1 VSATRWKIAATAA
14 VALLMI
20 TVTVVWAL
28 HRRTPAV
35 QVDPAL
41 TLAGPGLLVR
51 DTTTG
56 HLAVID
62 PSGRRRQSPA
72 ECARAYAAAGTVLC
86 LQKDPAA
93 AGGYQLDVLDSA
105 FRSERVV
112 PLNGIPT
119 RTRVSADGRM
129 LSFTVFVSGDSYL
142 SSGFSTRSGI
152 LDRATGVLA
161 TSLEDFR
168 IDGRRPPTDANFW
181 GVSFAA
187 DDNTFY
193 ATMSTGPH
201 FYLVQGDFAAETITV
216 LDDGV
221 ECPSLSPDGSRLAYK
236 KRLPDQTWQLW
247 TYRLDT
253 QERTRLAE
261 PETVDDQP
269 AWRDDATVLYGKADP
284 TSGQLN
290 VWSVPADGSGT
301 PTQVAANAE
310 SPAVLG

>member
-1 VSATRWKIAATAA
+1 MSPTRWKIIVTVA
-14 VALLMI
+14 VAVAMLTL
-20 TVTVVWAL
+20 TVVWAV
-28 HRRTPAV
+28 HRRAPAV
-35 QVDPAL
+35 EVDPEL

-62 PSGRRRQSPA
+62 ATGRRRQSPA
-72 ECARAYAAAGTVLC
+72 ECTRAYAAAGVVLC

-93 AGGYQLDVLDSA
+93 AGGYQLNVLDQA

-129 LSFTVFVSGDSYL
+129 LSYTVFVSGDSYL

-193 ATMSTGPH
+193 ATMSTGSH
-201 FYLVQGDFAAETITV
+201 LYLVQGDFAAETITV
-216 LDDGV
+216 LDDGI

-247 TYRLDT
+247 IYRLDT
-253 QERTRLAE
+253 RERTQLAE
-261 PETVDDQP
+261 PGTVDDQP
-269 AWRDDATVLYGKADP
+269 AWRDDATVMYGKVDQ
-284 TSGQLN
+284 TNGDVDL
-290 VWSVPADGSGT
+290 WSVPADGSGT
-301 PTQVAANAE
+301 PTKIAGKAE